1 MSLMCINY
9 LKKYFPK
16 LFFNICCIMEFFL
29 FLDLSWIRNGVYY
42 SERTYVCMCVSYFI
56 DHMLPPTSDP
66 LNHCQFFFVL
76 WIMTIFKDIK
86 LFVWKWVFVNHR
98 LDWITPRYWWGQ
110 IAVNFL
116 LVKDVHLQDDVIHP
130 WGGKLKPARIKCCN
144 PSNKKFKQTNI
155 SKYSS
160 KEQTWTHQRN

>member
-1 MSLMCINY
+1 MACIIVNA
-9 LKKYFPK
+9 P
-16 LFFNICCIMEFFL
+16 IRVHVCFL
-29 FLDLSWIRNGVYY
+29 FHWPYATSNFRPAKSLSI
-42 SERTYVCMCVSYFI
+42 
-56 DHMLPPTSDP
+56 
-66 LNHCQFFFVL
+66 FFVL

-86 LFVWKWVFVNHR
+86 LFVWKWVFVNQW
-98 LDWITPRYWWGQ
+98 LYWITPRYWWGQ

-116 LVKDVHLQDDVIHP
+116 LVKDVHLQCDVIHP